1 MAPAVQLHGLPVVL
15 GGVAAAL
22 VGGVALDDRSADMVN
37 NRFPEFGTEEVLV
50 ADLAGVYLDG
60 DAAGELLS
68 GQLDE
73 FYYLF
78 GTDSLGK
85 INL

>member
-1 MAPAVQLHGLPVVL
+1 MAPAVQLHSFPVVL
-15 GGVAAAL
+15 GGIAAAL
-22 VGGVALDDRSADMVN
+22 VGGVALDDRAADMVN

>member
-22 VGGVALDDRSADMVN
+22 VGGVALDDRAADMVN
-37 NRFPEFGTEEVLV
+37 NRFPEFRAEEVLI

-60 DAAGELLS
+60 DAAGGAS
-68 GQLDE
+68 
-73 FYYLF
+73 FR
-78 GTDSLGK
+78 TTR
-85 INL
+85 